1 MTELSGKLGS
11 LWKRVPFQTVSGS
24 RPDESF
30 SDFSATSP
38 PQTFMNAVRGLDVMQ
53 AAFASHIYHVKKC
66 KSHSVTIPIYN
77 ADP

>member
-1 MTELSGKLGS
+1 
-11 LWKRVPFQTVSGS
+11 
-24 RPDESF
+24 
-30 SDFSATSP
+30 
-38 PQTFMNAVRGLDVMQ
+38 MNAVRGLDVMQ